1 MTFVMFNKLGLKCH
15 TRIGVGFGKGWV
27 GVGSGLDRGWV
38 MVGSGLGSVGVGSGL
53 DRGWVMVGSGLGL
66 VGSGLG
72 WGWVFP
78 TGPSVAI
85 IPLG

>member
-38 MVGSGLGSVGVGSGL
+38 AVLSGF
-53 DRGWVMVGSGLGL
+53 GWGL
-66 VGSGLG
+66 VEVGLE
-72 WGWVFP
+72 
-78 TGPSVAI
+78 
-85 IPLG
+85 LE